1 MQMSNLTQAIVEDV
15 TGTAA
20 LGDESLQEA
29 AERLSRTIASAVR
42 THVLDALGQAAMEL
56 SDQLEG
62 SRIEVRLSGSD
73 AELIVVR
80 DEPEWQA
87 PGDDD
92 SSARISLRLPE
103 GLKTRAEAAAAAD
116 GVSTNA
122 WLVRAIAARLDN
134 PGRPRPGNRL
144 RGFGQ
149 S

>member
-1 MQMSNLTQAIVEDV
+1 MQMSNLTQEIVEDV
-15 TGTAA
+15 TATAA
-20 LGDESLQEA
+20 LGDESLQDA

-42 THVLDALGQAAMEL
+42 THVLEALGQAAMEL
-56 SDQLEG
+56 TEQLDG
-62 SRIEVRLSGSD
+62 SRVEVRLAGSE
-73 AELIVVR
+73 AELVVVR

-92 SSARISLRLPE
+92 NSARISLRLPE
-103 GLKTRAEAAAAAD
+103 ALKTRAEAAAAAE

-122 WLVRAIAARLDN
+122 WLIRTIAVRLDN
-134 PGRPRPGNRL
+134 PARPRPGNRL